1 MATRKQIEFD
11 FKKALG
17 QADKIEAIAEK
28 LNKMSTVELGNIMQN
43 LSVGWKGENAELYL
57 SKGSSLQDK
66 MNETAKSLYAAASE
80 IRTIAKRIYDAEM
93 AALAIA
99 QERIY

>member
-1 MATRKQIEFD
+1 MATREQIEFD

-17 QADKIEAIAEK
+17 QADKIDAIAEK
-28 LNKMSTVELGNIMQN
+28 LSKLSTAEFGDIMQN

-66 MNETAKSLYAAASE
+66 MNGTAKSLYAVASE
-80 IRTIAKRIYDAEM
+80 IRTIAKRMYDAEM
-93 AALAIA
+93 AALVIA
-99 QERIY
+99 QERKY